1 MKLNVS
7 TDQLEFIIDECK
19 SSLSFGDYFDA
30 YAVDCSLDTKT
41 TGHLLGVVQLLHDS
55 ITLKE
60 KN

>member
-41 TGHLLGVVQLLHDS
+41 TGHLLG
-55 ITLKE
+55 
-60 KN
+60 